1 VSSTQFTGELLNSLC
16 TTAGSICAWIT
27 NHFFIVPSRQENVQ
41 YGWEFPSQLLVI
53 VIVFTYAVI
62 CPVILPVGM
71 LYFVG
76 SLIVYKKQVLYVYTP
91 LYESGGSLFSDA
103 VQRTLFG
110 LVCGQLTLL
119 GYFLV
124 RGCRYQTIL
133 LIPLPV
139 FTVYGM
145 QYFRNHYAD
154 PSKLLSMERAREYDR
169 ISELDDEGASGSVS
183 SGLLGSPGSPKNGLE
198 SRKVNFDK
206 NSYRQPVLTERV
218 IEPLPYR
225 RGRDDEMTVQ
235 TRELLRRIRGLAE
248 DQAHHQRGSRNG
260 SPKLGGMLA

>member
-1 VSSTQFTGELLNSLC
+1 M
-16 TTAGSICAWIT
+16 
-27 NHFFIVPSRQENVQ
+27 Q

-91 LYESGGSLFSDA
+91 IYESGGALFSDA

-110 LVCGQLTLL
+110 LVCGQLTLI
-119 GYFLV
+119 GYFLI
-124 RGCRYQTIL
+124 RGCKYQTL
-133 LIPLPV
+133 LLLPLPL

-145 QYFRNHYAD
+145 RYFKRHYAD

-169 ISELDDEGASGSVS
+169 VADDEDDPTSPRAAGSR
-183 SGLLGSPGSPKNGLE
+183 GLGSPRNGIE
-198 SRKVNFDK
+198 SRRRNFDK
-206 NSYRQPVLTERV
+206 TCYRQPVLTEQV
-218 IEPLPYR
+218 IEPMQYR
-225 RGRDDEMTVQ
+225 RGKNDEMTVQ
-235 TRELLRRIRGLAE
+235 ARELLGRIRRLAE
-248 DQAHHQRGSRNG
+248 EHSLRQGNTRTEGNVSTDTSAPDSNLQ
-260 SPKLGGMLA
+260 PII

>member
-1 VSSTQFTGELLNSLC
+1 MLLFTR
-16 TTAGSICAWIT
+16 
-27 NHFFIVPSRQENVQ
+27 RQENVQ

-91 LYESGGSLFSDA
+91 LYESGGTLFSDA

-119 GYFLV
+119 GYFII
-124 RGCRYQTIL
+124 RGCRYQTLL
-133 LIPLPV
+133 LIPLPL

-145 QYFRNHYAD
+145 RYFKHHYAD

-169 ISELDDEGASGSVS
+169 VAECEDEVPASP
-183 SGLLGSPGSPKNGLE
+183 GLMGSPRNGIE
-198 SRKVNFDK
+198 SRRRNFDK
-206 NSYRQPVLTERV
+206 NSYRQPVLTETV

-225 RGRDDEMTVQ
+225 RGKIDEMTMQ
-235 TRELLRRIRGLAE
+235 ARELLSRIRRAAE
-248 DQAHHQRGSRNG
+248 EHHRNTNNVTASATSSGSADNSVSEG
-260 SPKLGGMLA
+260 NDNIHVI